1 MPSRMVLFQP
11 SIGGYLVFPTL
22 SEHLRR
28 ATYPLYEMR
37 QFARPEYSEA
47 KTGEIHY
54 FNRIGRVLTVVNPV
68 GEQEQGVPLPVPTIS
83 RGSVVVQDYLAFMEF
98 TERLERFAEWDVQEI
113 ITETLKFNMA
123 HNLDLQV
130 ANVLKQAPVKAVPS
144 SQTSTTFVTS
154 GSVPQAGFAGFRSA
168 HLKDIADYFRLT
180 LQVPPYDGT
189 NYVGILHGAAIR
201 SLYDEVTDA
210 FLKYTSPEVFYRSE
224 VGSWYN
230 VRLVQTN
237 NADALKAAAGTGSN
251 RVPEGIF
258 LAADPIIEVISVPE
272 EIRSETVANT
282 FGRIKRIGWFFSGA
296 WALTWDTPNPGEC
309 RVIYYTSG

>member
-1 MPSRMVLFQP
+1 MVLFQP
-11 SIGGYLVFPTL
+11 TLGGYLVFPTL

-37 QFARPEYSEA
+37 QFARPEFSEG

-54 FNRIGRVLTVVNPV
+54 FNRIGRVTTLVNPV
-68 GEQEQGVPLPVPTIS
+68 GEQEQGTPLPVPTIS
-83 RGSVVVQDYLAFMEF
+83 RGSVVIQDYLAFMEF

-113 ITETLKFNMA
+113 IIEALKFNMA
-123 HNLDLQV
+123 HNLDYQV
-130 ANVLKQAPVKAVPS
+130 AQVLKSTPVKAVPVS
-144 SQTSTTFVTS
+144 ATATTFVTA
-154 GSVPQAGFAGFRSA
+154 GNPPQAGFAGFRSA

-180 LQVPPYDGT
+180 LQVPPYDGV
-189 NYVGILHGAAIR
+189 NYVGILHGAGIR

-210 FLKYTSPEVFYRSE
+210 FLKYTDPNVFFRSE
-224 VGSWYN
+224 VGNWYN

-237 NADALKAAAGTGSN
+237 NTDALRAAVGTGAN
-251 RVPEGIF
+251 KPPEGIF

-272 EIRSETVANT
+272 EIRAETVANT

-296 WALTWDTPNPGEC
+296 WALTWNTAGPGEA
-309 RVIYYTSG
+309 RVIHFTSG